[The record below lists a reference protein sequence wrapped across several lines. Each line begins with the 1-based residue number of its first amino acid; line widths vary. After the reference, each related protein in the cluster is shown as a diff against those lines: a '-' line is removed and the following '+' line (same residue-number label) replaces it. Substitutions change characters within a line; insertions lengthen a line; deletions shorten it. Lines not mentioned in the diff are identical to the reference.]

1 MQAYS
6 IAVPLTVRGQHQVKH
21 IAAAANLAQ
30 PALEAVHVLG
40 MHELEQ
46 IKRHLP
52 QQHPGTVLEQALKV
66 VNDSAL
72 FQWEH
77 WPMYLGPRSGTS
89 NTLRQQ
95 LAELRA
101 KHPQRQHFRIGI
113 NNGFGSNLGD
123 SMLGATAFRCVAPV
137 LHELLPQVTV
147 DVIMGWTHQ
156 QTVADLYHHTPGID
170 RLVTQTP
177 TLAELGRYQ
186 ALFNTHNLIKLPRY
200 GQMPVVD
207 WYLWWLGMEPASVP
221 AANKRNQIQIE
232 PDDTARVA
240 ELLGPAQGPVIVLN
254 QKASVPL
261 RSAPTAFVQ
270 RLARHL
276 LKQWPKARLVVLQDV
291 GLAHERV
298 LNLSAHINT
307 IGRLAA
313 LLAQADAIV
322 TPDTY
327 PLHLA
332 DATSTPCVGLFTS
345 ISASVYPYYPFM
357 QGLHLPKAESLPAWG
372 ESKVSTEEWEKIG
385 PQYDAAWAA
394 WPLDEIVQALRDVMQ
409 RKRKDG
415 QRHTL
420 PLPAPLPRTAY
431 RLAQPAAPEAK
442 IHWEGAAQVHPEEVD
457 KLLDNLWHVAKQV
470 LVHGDHAALLG
481 AGTGELA
488 LPMAERLGVDG
499 RLHAFEPRR
508 HLHQILCANLVAAQ
522 QHQTFAHLLLPA
534 DVPGSVHATKALWA
548 DDEYQSL
555 QASNQ
560 LVQEPVLTLPLDTWN
575 LPHCRLLAIVPPV
588 SALPAL
594 KGAKQT
600 LQRLR
605 PIVAVGGHLN
615 DLQQLVRPWLEA
627 QGYQVRI
634 SQSKGHNP
642 LNLALL
648 LGEPVASST

>member
-6 IAVPLTVRGQHQVKH
+6 ISVPLTLRGKHQVKH
-21 IAAAANLAQ
+21 VAAANNLQAPQ
-30 PALEAVHVLG
+30 IEGVHVLG
-40 MHELEQ
+40 AHEMEQ
-46 IKRHLP
+46 IKQRLP
-52 QQHPGTVLEQALKV
+52 KEHPNAKLEDVLKV
-66 VNDSAL
+66 VSDQTLAR
-72 FQWEH
+72 WEH
-77 WPMYLGPRSGTS
+77 WPVYLGPRSGSS

-95 LAELRA
+95 LADLRA

-113 NNGFGSNLGD
+113 NNGFGANLGD

-137 LHELLPQVTV
+137 LQELLPQVTV
-147 DVIMGWTHQ
+147 DVIMGWTQ
-156 QTVADLYHHTPGID
+156 GQSVASLYEHTPGID
-170 RLVTQTP
+170 RVVTQTP

-221 AANKRNQIQIE
+221 AASKRNQIHIE
-232 PDDTARVA
+232 PDDTAFVA
-240 ELLGPAQGPVIVLN
+240 QKLGPQQGPLILLN

-261 RSAPTAFVQ
+261 RSAPSAFVA

-291 GLAHERV
+291 GLEHHRI
-298 LNLSAHINT
+298 LNLSADVTT

-313 LLAQADAIV
+313 LMAQVDAVV

-345 ISASVYPYYPFM
+345 ISASAYPYYPLM
-357 QGLHLPKAESLPAWG
+357 QGLHLPKAEELPAWG
-372 ESKVSTEEWEKIG
+372 ESKVSTEQWEKIG

-394 WPLDEIVQALRDVMQ
+394 WPLEQIVQALRDVMQ

-442 IHWEGAAQVHPEEVD
+442 IHWEGAAQVHPEEVS

-481 AGTGELA
+481 AG
-488 LPMAERLGVDG
+488 
-499 RLHAFEPRR
+499 
-508 HLHQILCANLVAAQ
+508 
-522 QHQTFAHLLLPA
+522 
-534 DVPGSVHATKALWA
+534 
-548 DDEYQSL
+548 
-555 QASNQ
+555 
-560 LVQEPVLTLPLDTWN
+560 
-575 LPHCRLLAIVPPV
+575 
-588 SALPAL
+588 
-594 KGAKQT
+594 
-600 LQRLR
+600 
-605 PIVAVGGHLN
+605 
-615 DLQQLVRPWLEA
+615 
-627 QGYQVRI
+627 
-634 SQSKGHNP
+634 
-642 LNLALL
+642 
-648 LGEPVASST
+648 

>member
-6 IAVPLTVRGQHQVKH
+6 IAVPLTVRGKHQVKH

-240 ELLGPAQGPVIVLN
+240 ELLGPVQGPVIVLN

-291 GLAHERV
+291 ELAHERV

-372 ESKVSTEEWEKIG
+372 ESKVSAEEWEKIG

-442 IHWEGAAQVHPEEVD
+442 IHWEGAAQVHPEEVS
-457 KLLDNLWHVAKQV
+457 KLLGNLWHVAKQV
-470 LVHGDHAALLG
+470 LL
-481 AGTGELA
+481 
-488 LPMAERLGVDG
+488 
-499 RLHAFEPRR
+499 RR
-508 HLHQILCANLVAAQ
+508 HQVGAQHLVQVAPGFKGVQAAI
-522 QHQTFAHLLLPA
+522 
-534 DVPGSVHATKALWA
+534 HATRALWA
-548 DDEYQSL
+548 DDEYHSL

-627 QGYQVRI
+627 RGYKVRI

-642 LNLALL
+642 RNLALL